1 MNVWK
6 MLTGILAGTSNK
18 TATKELIPKTNQLLT
33 PPKVKENNRI
43 YAIPNLNYL
52 SLQEESQCSL
62 NDLNLNNQGR
72 NSRTSQTDEQSLS
85 VEMSENTIIQ
95 LAEYT
100 NHKGELDINSL
111 MRAIENGKEDIAIEI
126 LKNKDIDINFQDD
139 QGATALMWA
148 INKGQENVALEIL
161 KHKDIDINLQ
171 NKNKE
176 TELIYAIVKS

>member
-1 MNVWK
+1 MFTVF
-6 MLTGILAGTSNK
+6 LAGTSNK
-18 TATKELIPKTNQLLT
+18 TAQLLT

-43 YAIPNLNYL
+43 CAIPNLNYF
-52 SLQEESQCSL
+52 SIQEENQYSL

-111 MRAIENGKEDIAIEI
+111 M
-126 LKNKDIDINFQDD
+126 
-139 QGATALMWA
+139 
-148 INKGQENVALEIL
+148 
-161 KHKDIDINLQ
+161 
-171 NKNKE
+171 
-176 TELIYAIVKS
+176 